1 MKETEMIHENMILRD
16 KEGYIVDKVWI
27 VGDDTKA
34 DAQSLRHGT
43 IINFSS
49 IGEAI
54 NYYSERGYQ

>member
-1 MKETEMIHENMILRD
+1 MDNIERHESMILRD
-16 KEGYIVDKVWI
+16 KEGYIIDTIWI

-34 DAQSLRHGT
+34 AAESEDGT

-54 NYYSERGYQ
+54 NYYSEQGYQ

>member
-1 MKETEMIHENMILRD
+1 MKDIEKHENMILRD
-16 KEGYIVDKVWI
+16 KEGYIIDKVWI

-34 DAQSLRHGT
+34 TAESEDGL
-43 IINFSS
+43 IIDFSS

>member
-1 MKETEMIHENMILRD
+1 MGHIEKHENMILRD
-16 KEGYIVDKVWI
+16 KEGYIIDKVWI

-34 DAQSLRHGT
+34 IAESSRYGT